1 MGYSAYIIGCTILL
15 LERALSDAEKQDALD
30 TLLFAQLAADEDC
43 PDSVELMEW
52 TEVFIDSMNA
62 CGWSLREQEQAS
74 DLSLPVDSKYFTIAD
89 ALFSVFADRLS
100 HQHKVYF
107 SAALKTLAALSQ
119 ESQVAQVFREHSVMK
134 ADTRI
139 RVQLGIVD
147 AGGFL
152 KVASVF
158 FKTDRRLG
166 HPFIEDV
173 FDVIEVQGGVKSN
186 FVSARLNVDTY
197 NEHREDVV
205 QWLGPQ
211 RQSHAS
217 SLGVL

>member
-1 MGYSAYIIGCTILL
+1 MGYSACIVGCTILL

-43 PDSVELMEW
+43 PDSVELKEW
-52 TEVFIDSMNA
+52 TEVYIESMDA
-62 CGWSLREQEQAS
+62 CGWSLREQEQ
-74 DLSLPVDSKYFTIAD
+74 DLSLPADSKHFTIVD
-89 ALFSVFADRLS
+89 GLFTVFGDRLS
-100 HQHKVYF
+100 HQHKIYF

-134 ADTRI
+134 ADARI

-147 AGGFL
+147 MGGFL
-152 KVASVF
+152 KVASVLF
-158 FKTDRRLG
+158 ETDRRLG

-173 FDVIEVQGGVKSN
+173 FDVIEVQGRVKSN
-186 FVSARLNVDTY
+186 FMSARLNVDTY

-211 RQSHAS
+211 RQSHNS
-217 SLGVL
+217 FGLL